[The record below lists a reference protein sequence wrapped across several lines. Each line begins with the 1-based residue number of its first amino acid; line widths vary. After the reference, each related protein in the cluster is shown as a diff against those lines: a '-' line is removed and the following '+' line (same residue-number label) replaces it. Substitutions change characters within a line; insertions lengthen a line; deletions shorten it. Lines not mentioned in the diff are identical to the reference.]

1 MSTLRKIKDAL
12 GAQGGGQTLAKLKL
26 FCSLVKIEHSVF
38 ALPFA
43 YLGLFAAAKG
53 WPGWRAFLFL
63 TLAMVAVRSF
73 AMAVNRLVDLRFD
86 RINPRTQGREL
97 VRGALGTGET
107 WAFTAGCALVFVLA
121 CWGLNPVCLML
132 SPVALVWSGF
142 YSFTKR
148 FTWLSHL
155 FLGSVLGLAP
165 LAGWLAYQ
173 GTIAPAA
180 FLVALGVTCWVAGFD
195 VFYSCQDVAFDSAN
209 GLRSAPARL
218 GLGKA
223 LRLAARLHA
232 GAAVLFALAGWAAG
246 LGLGYFVCLVF
257 TAAVLVVEHRLVS
270 ENDLSRINVAFFTLN
285 GVVAASLF
293 FGTLVDLFWLK

>member
-1 MSTLRKIKDAL
+1 MLQTIKGAL
-12 GAQGGGQTLAKLKL
+12 SFQDSGPALAKFKL

-63 TLAMVAVRSF
+63 ALAMVAVRSF
-73 AMAVNRLVDLRFD
+73 AMAVNRLADLPYD
-86 RINPRTQGREL
+86 RINPRTQEREL
-97 VRGALGTGET
+97 VRGVLGIGET
-107 WAFTAGCALVFVLA
+107 WAFTAACAVIFVLA
-121 CWGLNPVCLML
+121 CWGLNRVCLML
-132 SPVALVWSGF
+132 SPVALVWAAL

-148 FTWLSHL
+148 FTWLCHL

-180 FLVALGVTCWVAGFD
+180 FLFALGVTCWVAGFD
-195 VFYSCQDVAFDSAN
+195 VLYSCQDVEFDRAN
-209 GLRSAPARL
+209 GLRAAPVRF

-223 LRLAARLHA
+223 LTLAARLHA

-246 LGLGYFVCLVF
+246 LGLGYFICLIF
-257 TAAVLVVEHRLVS
+257 TAVVLVVEHRLVS
-270 ENDLSRINVAFFTLN
+270 ENDLSRINTAFFTLN

-293 FGTLVDLFWLK
+293 LGALVDLFWLK